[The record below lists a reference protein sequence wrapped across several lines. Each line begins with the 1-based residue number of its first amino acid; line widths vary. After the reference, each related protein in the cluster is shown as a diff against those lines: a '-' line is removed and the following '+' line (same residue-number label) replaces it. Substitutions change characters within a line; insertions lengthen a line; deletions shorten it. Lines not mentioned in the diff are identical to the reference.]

1 MKLSDSRILLLLH
14 VGVTV
19 LFIATAPVFLLGFIG
34 VFAGLFTDAPYATSG
49 FKLSIFVASFFAV
62 LFIFYGFKHK
72 NTWWGK
78 LLSILAVWGFAVVGL
93 IAFGPV

>member
-1 MKLSDSRILLLLH
+1 MKFSDSQISLLLH
-14 VGVTV
+14 IGVV
-19 LFIATAPVFLLGFIG
+19 ALVIATAPVFLLGFIG

-49 FKLSIFVASFFAV
+49 FKLSIFVASCFAV
-62 LFIFYGFKHK
+62 LVIFYGFKHK